1 MEILEIFNAIVFY
14 TIFCLYVVCIAHFI
28 STIRNTLLRKV

>member
-1 MEILEIFNAIVFY
+1 MEILEIFNVIVFY

-28 STIRNTLLRKV
+28 STVKKIL